1 MWPYKVSTVH
11 SLNSY
16 PSEFSKTPIHLF
28 HPFLNRWEG
37 KVNTLR
43 FVKKT
48 PSLSASLFLLLH
60 HLNYSSNEDL
70 PFQWHPL
77 LHHFSVLKSIWPHPL
92 WMKYLIFKVYLSSTT
107 GLHVAFKGNQSPHAL
122 IQQTF
127 IELLLYARKCSFHG
141 HLVVKEALGFF
152 VQLTIKCWE
161 IDDNAQMSKWVTISD
176 RFSSLCLFL
185 TRVISVL
192 TGLCL

>member
-1 MWPYKVSTVH
+1 MSFLKLPYICFTLSWIDGRVKSTLWGL
-11 SLNSY
+11 SRR
-16 PSEFSKTPIHLF
+16 P
-28 HPFLNRWEG
+28 
-37 KVNTLR
+37 
-43 FVKKT
+43 

-92 WMKYLIFKVYLSSTT
+92 WMKYFIFKAYLNSTT
-107 GLHVAFKGNQSPHAL
+107 GLHVAFKANQSPHAL
-122 IQQTF
+122 IQHTF
-127 IELLLYARKCSFHG
+127 IELLLYARKCSTHG

-185 TRVISVL
+185 TSDKCAHRTLPVALLDSP
-192 TGLCL
+192 